1 MTSFL
6 EWAHKLL
13 ATQFGLTIFLH
24 LTFEISKNYLQHA
37 VLFSVMKPSINVLAS
52 TGQAIVNRSRE
63 QLNDSWYLD
72 EVFI

>member
-1 MTSFL
+1 M
-6 EWAHKLL
+6 
-13 ATQFGLTIFLH
+13 
-24 LTFEISKNYLQHA
+24 
-37 VLFSVMKPSINVLAS
+37 FSVMKPSINVLAS